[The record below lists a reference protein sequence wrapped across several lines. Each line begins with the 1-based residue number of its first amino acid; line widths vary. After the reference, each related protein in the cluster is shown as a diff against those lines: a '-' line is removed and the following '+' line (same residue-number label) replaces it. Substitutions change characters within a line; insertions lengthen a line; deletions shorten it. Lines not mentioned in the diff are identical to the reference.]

1 MLQRLVEDFRTG
13 AGSAARNVA
22 LAAAIVISLF
32 VVTGFLSAAAFMF
45 VLPREGAVAACFA
58 GGGVFFLIAV
68 LAAAT
73 YAVKRQ
79 QDRRRLEQAA
89 REAERSTKS
98 AASTLLSDPAALA
111 IGLQF
116 ARIIGVRRLVPLLAI
131 GGVVLGVLASQRDRR
146 KQTPPETD

>member
-79 QDRRRLEQAA
+79 QDRRGQEQAA
-89 REAERSTKS
+89 REAERSAKS
-98 AASTLLSDPAALA
+98 ATSTLFSDPAALA
-111 IGLQF
+111 IGLQLV
-116 ARIIGVRRLVPLLAI
+116 RIIGVRRLVPLLAI
-131 GGVVLGVLASQRDRR
+131 GGVVLGFLASQRDRGE
-146 KQTPPETD
+146 QPPPETD